1 MKTIINA
8 IETEP
13 KSITDIQEETGRD
26 RKAISTY
33 CQLLADTGLIK
44 SKESGNKK
52 LFWRYTISDR
62 QTGLELRGVS
72 YRMSKMEKTLE
83 ESKDI
88 IEQLIEKSND
98 SIVVSEAEE

>member
-44 SKESGNKK
+44 GKEAGNKK
-52 LFWRYTISDR
+52 LYWRYTLSDR

-72 YRMSKMEKTLE
+72 YRLSKMEKSLE
-83 ESKDI
+83 ESRDI
-88 IEQLIEKSND
+88 VEQLIEKSND
-98 SIVVSEAEE
+98 SVKVLEADE